1 MHYYGPDAHTRVERK
16 GWRRPGHV
24 RGCMVAR
31 RTAMAA
37 AVAVGSL
44 PELGWQ
50 VRVVGE
56 AAGDTAQLQPRWI
69 EPWYC
74 DGGV

>member
-1 MHYYGPDAHTRVERK
+1 
-16 GWRRPGHV
+16 
-24 RGCMVAR
+24 
-31 RTAMAA
+31 MAA
-37 AVAVGSL
+37 TVAVGSR

-69 EPWYC
+69 EPWYY